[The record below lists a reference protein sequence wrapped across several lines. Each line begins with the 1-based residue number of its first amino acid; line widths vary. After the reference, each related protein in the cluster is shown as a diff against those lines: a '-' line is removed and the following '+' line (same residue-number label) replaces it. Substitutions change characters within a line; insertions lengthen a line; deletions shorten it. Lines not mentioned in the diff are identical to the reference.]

1 MTRVSTR
8 AHTSQ
13 LHYLS
18 VYRLL
23 LDVHRALLSIH
34 GDLLSVYWALLNVHK
49 GGKDI

>member
-18 VYRLL
+18 VYRVL
-23 LDVHRALLSIH
+23 LDVHRALLSVYRAFSH
-34 GDLLSVYWALLNVHK
+34 MHVDL
-49 GGKDI
+49 